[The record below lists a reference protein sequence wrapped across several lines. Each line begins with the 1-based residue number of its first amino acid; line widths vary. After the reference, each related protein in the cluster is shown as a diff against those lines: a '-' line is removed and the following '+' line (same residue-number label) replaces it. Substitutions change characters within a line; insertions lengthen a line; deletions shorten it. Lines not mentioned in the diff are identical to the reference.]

1 MTTTVA
7 VLTET
12 ADGERRVAL
21 DPAGAGKLAQRGV
34 TVRVQA
40 GAGEAAGF
48 DDAEYRDQGAEIA
61 DDAAAAASGA
71 AVLLSVQ
78 APPAKR
84 LAELT
89 SGGVAA
95 GVLLAH
101 QHPELL
107 EALNANQLS
116 GLAMESIPRVTR
128 AQAMDVLSSQA
139 TIAGYKAALIAA
151 DLAPRIFPMLT
162 TAAGTLRPASV
173 VVIGAGVA
181 GLQAIATCRRLGA
194 KVEAYD
200 IRAAA
205 REQVE
210 SVGGRMIETGVD
222 AETEGGYAR
231 ELSDE
236 ERQQQAD
243 VLSEHLAKADAVIS
257 TAALPGKPAP
267 KIVTAA
273 MVERMQR
280 GAVIVDL
287 AAESG
292 GNCELTEPGETTA
305 HQGVTVA
312 GPLNLPSRGARHASE
327 MFSRNGLQLLEL
339 VIDDN
344 GELALATDDEI
355 IEGCLL
361 THEGGTVHT
370 QFKND

>member
-1 MTTTVA
+1 MTATVA

-12 ADGERRVAL
+12 AAGERRVAL
-21 DPAGAGKLAQRGV
+21 DPAGAGKLVQRGV

-61 DDAAAAASGA
+61 DDAAAAASDA
-71 AVLLSVQ
+71 AVLLAVQ
-78 APPAKR
+78 APPAER
-84 LAELT
+84 LAELA

-95 GVLLAH
+95 GVLLPH

-107 EALNANQLS
+107 EALNANQLN
-116 GLAMESIPRVTR
+116 GLAMELIPRVTR

-162 TAAGTLRPASV
+162 TAAGTLRPATV

-231 ELSDE
+231 ELTDA

-243 VLSEHLAKADAVIS
+243 VLSDHLAKADAVIS

-273 MVERMQR
+273 MVERMAR

-292 GNCELTEPGETTA
+292 GNCELTEPGETGV
-305 HQGVTVA
+305 HHGVTVA

-327 MFSRNGLQLLEL
+327 MFSRNCLQLLEL

-361 THEGGTVHT
+361 THAGSTVHP
-370 QFKND
+370 QFKQQ